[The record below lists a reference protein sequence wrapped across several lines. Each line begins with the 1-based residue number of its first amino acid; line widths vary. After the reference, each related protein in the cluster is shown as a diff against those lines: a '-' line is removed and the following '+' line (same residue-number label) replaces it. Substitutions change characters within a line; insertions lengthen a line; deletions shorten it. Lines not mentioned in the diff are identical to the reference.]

1 MELSFT
7 KMHGCGNDYIYF
19 NCFEQEIAN
28 PEQLSI
34 AVSDRHFGIGGDGI
48 VLICPSEVADAKMRM
63 FNIDGSEGKMCGNAI
78 RCVGKYLSDH
88 GMVQKDRLDIETLS
102 GIKHL
107 VLYKGED
114 GLVEKVRVDMG
125 KAELVPANIPVK
137 FDGDRAIDVP
147 LTVDGQTYQVS
158 CVSMGNPHCVLFV
171 DDVDS
176 LELEKIGPS
185 FENHERFPDR
195 INTEFIRRIDETTLQ
210 MRVWERGS
218 GETWACGTGTCA
230 AVVAA
235 CENGFCPK
243 GQDVLVHLRGGDL
256 IINYTDETVYM
267 TGSATSV
274 FDGTIDVPSC
284 KL

>member
-28 PEQLSI
+28 PEQLSM

-125 KAELVPANIPVK
+125 KAELVPAKIPVK

>member
-274 FDGTIDVPSC
+274 FSGTIDVPSC

>member
-125 KAELVPANIPVK
+125 KAELVPAKIPVK

-274 FDGTIDVPSC
+274 FSGTIDVPSC